1 DPLNGRGEGCG
12 CVYLDFSKAFD
23 RVSHSILTEKLAATG
38 LDRGTLSWVRNWLD
52 GRAQR
57 VVVNGT
63 KSSWRLVTSG
73 VPQGSVLGPVLF
85 NIFVN
90 DLDE

>member
-12 CVYLDFSKAFD
+12 CVYLHFSKAFD
-23 RVSHSILTEKLAATG
+23 WVSHSILTEKLAATG
-38 LDRGTLSWVRNWLD
+38 LDRGTLSWVKHWLD

-57 VVVNGT
+57 VNGA
-63 KSSWRLVTSG
+63 KSSWRPVTSG
-73 VPQGSVLGPVLF
+73 VPQGSVLGPALF
-85 NIFVN
+85 NIFIN